1 MKKLSLVLIL
11 AMTYNLVSAQTED
24 LFIEAAQQAGA
35 AATAVANPL
44 SSARGWNFEFA
55 GGVGLSQIAYQP
67 WGVQAVDA
75 YSTNQIGFPAGNANI
90 GISYFFV
97 PFMGIGTGVHFSTY
111 TSYGTFNT
119 PWEGDFTDPYGDQ
132 YHQTIR
138 MQNFAEKQ
146 EMAFLEIP
154 AALKFRYMGA
164 GKKVGFIATIG
175 AKFALPLYNSYAS
188 KTVGTLLNQVYYPTY
203 DLVMNGDVPSVLEN
217 GTVPTYEGRIAAD
230 NMTTINYAGYAE
242 IGMLFAVHRRVD
254 ISLSAFLNYY
264 FNDVTKPIARPAS
277 GFLDCMPAGE
287 YEQLPIYA
295 NNFTPLINSAVVQSL
310 HPWSAG
316 IKLGIQINAK
326 REGERKKKKA
336 GEELVETPADTI
348 VPIVDTEDWW
358 AKHCEENKQEILRL
372 ARECDID
379 LVELAGYRPRPIHD
393 TIIIR
398 EPVQDAARAIDEH
411 LQQAVIFFNLDDT
424 VPILQPT
431 DILERV
437 AAVLV
442 KHPQVK
448 LEINGH
454 ACRLGTPAYNKRLAL
469 RRAMAVQHQLLALGV
484 DEAQL
489 VVNSKGANEPFRY
502 NTKHQLAHDR
512 RVELIP
518 FYDLPDEILGLE
530 EPKPQVRV
538 ENGKTIETVM
548 PGSRLA
554 QIARRHYGQPDYWV
568 FIYQANQN
576 ILDDPREIEA
586 GMELVIPDLN
596 QLLRGMTEE
605 EALDAAKILAEDYL
619 R

>member
-11 AMTYNLVSAQTED
+11 AMTYSILSAQTDEMSV
-24 LFIEAAQQAGA
+24 AAQEQVEK
-35 AATAVANPL
+35 TALANPL

-67 WGVQAVDA
+67 WGTKSADP
-75 YSTNQIGFPAGNANI
+75 YCTNQIGFPAGNANI
-90 GISYFFV
+90 GIAYFFV

-175 AKFALPLYNSYAS
+175 AKFALPLYNSYS
-188 KTVGTLLNQVYYPTY
+188 SNRVGTLVNQVYYPTY
-203 DLVMNGDVPSVLEN
+203 DLLMHGDVPSVLEN
-217 GTVPTYEGRIAAD
+217 GTVPTYSGSIAANKMSD
-230 NMTTINYAGYAE
+230 INYAGYAE
-242 IGMLFAVHRRVD
+242 VGALFSVHRRVD
-254 ISLSAFLNYY
+254 ISLSAFVNYY
-264 FNDVTKPIARPAS
+264 FNDVTKPMTRPAS
-277 GFLDCMPAGE
+277 GFRDCMPTGK

-295 NNFTPLINSAVVQSL
+295 NNFSPVINSAAVQSL

-326 REGERKKKKA
+326 REGERKKRQA
-336 GEELVETPADTI
+336 REELVETPADTI
-348 VPIVDTEDWW
+348 VPVVDTEDWW

-379 LVELAGYRPRPIHD
+379 LIELAGYKPQPVHD

-398 EPVQDAARAIDEH
+398 EPATDAAQTIDEH
-411 LQQAVIFFNLDDT
+411 LQQAVIFFNIDDT
-424 VPILQPT
+424 VPILQPA

-437 AAVLV
+437 AAVLIH
-442 KHPQVK
+442 HPEVK

-469 RRAMAVQHQLLALGV
+469 RRAIAVQHQLINLGV
-484 DEAQL
+484 DEKQL
-489 VVNSKGANEPFRY
+489 VVHSKGANEPFRY
-502 NTKHQLAHDR
+502 NAKHQLAHDR

-538 ENGKTIETVM
+538 ENGKTIETVIS
-548 PGSRLA
+548 GSRLA
-554 QIARRHYGQPDYWV
+554 QIARRHYGVPEYWV

-576 ILDDPREIEA
+576 VIANPREIEA
-586 GMELVIPDLN
+586 GMELVIPDLK
-596 QLLRGMTEE
+596 QLLRGLTEE
-605 EALDAAKILAEDYL
+605 EAMDAAAALAEEYL